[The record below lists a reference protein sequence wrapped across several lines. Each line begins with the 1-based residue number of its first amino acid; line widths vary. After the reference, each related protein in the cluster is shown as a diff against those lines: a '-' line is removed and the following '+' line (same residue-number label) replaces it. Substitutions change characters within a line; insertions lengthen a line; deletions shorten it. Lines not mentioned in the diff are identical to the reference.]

1 MKRDRG
7 RDADVIIVGA
17 GLAGLTLAALLAR
30 NSIHCLIIE
39 ERSDKPELGRI
50 DPRTLAVT
58 RASENILKT
67 TGAWQELPPERIGY
81 FRKMYVWDEQGG
93 GDIEFDSAG
102 LCEPT
107 LGFIIE
113 QAALEWALQ
122 QVNRQSD
129 LVRWYQ
135 PARVKSITVTDQAVN
150 VQLEEGQKLSACLVV
165 GADGTKSAIRTL
177 AGIPYPVHDYHQ
189 NAVACIVETEQPH
202 ESVARQRFLANGPL
216 AFLPMAGTRHCGV
229 VWSTTPEHA
238 SRLLAMDEKTFNQEL
253 AGSFS
258 YTLGGI
264 TSSKLHAGF
273 PLQHA
278 QANHYCQ
285 PRLALIGDAAH
296 CVHPLAGQ
304 GANMGLLDAAALSE
318 VITGANCQGR
328 DPGDYRVLRKYE
340 RWRKGENYLMLK
352 VLQGFKI
359 LFESR
364 LGSVRFLRNAGLD
377 LTDMAVPVKHAI
389 MRLAMGLDGDLP
401 AVARI
406 QYDH

>member
-1 MKRDRG
+1 MKRNSS
-7 RDADVIIVGA
+7 RDADVIIVGG

-30 NSIHCLIIE
+30 SNIRCLIIE
-39 ERSDKPELGRI
+39 ERNDQPELERI

-67 TGAWQELPPERIGY
+67 TGAWQKLPSERIGY
-81 FRKMYVWDEQGG
+81 FRKMYVWDERGG

-107 LGFIIE
+107 LGFIVE
-113 QAALEWALQ
+113 QTALEWALQ
-122 QVNRQSD
+122 QVTRQTD
-129 LVRWYQ
+129 LIRWYQ
-135 PARVKSITVTDQAVN
+135 PSHVQAFTVAEQEVN
-150 VQLEEGQKLSACLVV
+150 VQLVEGQILTARLVV

-216 AFLPMAGTRHCGV
+216 AFLPMAGANHCGV
-229 VWSTTPEHA
+229 VWSTTPNHA
-238 SRLLAMDEKTFNQEL
+238 SRLLAMDESTFNQEL

-264 TSSKLHAGF
+264 TSSKSRAGF

-318 VITGANCQGR
+318 VIIDANCQGR

-352 VLQGFKI
+352 VLQGFQI

-377 LTDMAVPVKHAI
+377 LTDMAAPVKHAI
-389 MRLAMGLDGDLP
+389 MRFAMGLDGDLP
-401 AVARI
+401 TVARI
-406 QYDH
+406 RYDH